1 MVNHNEMVA
10 QAMGSC
16 GSHGAHCSQLSQG
29 FFFVVVVVCLFV
41 LFCFKQWT

>member
-1 MVNHNEMVA
+1 MKWWLRQWEAVGAMVLIVHSSAKV
-10 QAMGSC
+10 
-16 GSHGAHCSQLSQG
+16 